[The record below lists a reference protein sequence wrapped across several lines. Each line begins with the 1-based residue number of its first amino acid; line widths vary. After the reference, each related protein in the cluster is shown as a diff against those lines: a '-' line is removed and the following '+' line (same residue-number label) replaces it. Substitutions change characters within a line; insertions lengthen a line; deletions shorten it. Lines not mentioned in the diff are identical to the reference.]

1 MNPILFE
8 RLFFERIWGGNSIEK
23 KLNTKLPINKK
34 IGESWD
40 IVDRDDAQSV
50 VKYGDF
56 KGYTLKDLRL
66 KNPEIFGKFNTSS
79 PFSILVKILDAQ
91 EDLSLQVHPPKHK
104 LHLFTNAQSKNEFW
118 YVLDHNIDAKIIV
131 GLKNGVSANEVEI
144 NAQSNKLLDLVNVID
159 SKKDLLVYVESGL
172 IHCIGAGNL
181 ILEVQENSDT
191 TYRVSD
197 WGRVDTDGKSR
208 QLHIK
213 ESMNCIDFDN
223 KITPFIHNI
232 NKKDSYMVVDNST
245 FTTHHYY
252 LNANINTHLETKDVP
267 YVISNCG
274 NSFNIS
280 NKKSNKTEDIFELKF
295 GDSALLPANTTFNIK
310 ALNQECNFLISIPK
324 I

>member
-23 KLNTKLPINKK
+23 KLNTKLPLNKK

-50 VKYGDF
+50 VKHGIF
-56 KGYTLKDLRL
+56 KGWMLKDLRL
-66 KNPEIFGKFNTSS
+66 KNPEIFGKINTSQ

-104 LHLFTNAQSKNEFW
+104 LHLFPNAQSKNEFW
-118 YVLDHNIDAKIIV
+118 YVLDHNVDAKIIV
-131 GLKNGVSANEVEI
+131 GLKNGVSPLEVE
-144 NAQSNKLLDLVNVID
+144 NNLQSNKLLDLVNVID

-197 WGRVDTDGKSR
+197 WGRVDSEGKSR
-208 QLHIK
+208 QLHIQ
-213 ESMNCIDFDN
+213 ESMECIDFDN
-223 KITPFIHNI
+223 KITPFIHDI
-232 NKKDSYMVVDNST
+232 HKKDSYMVVDNST

-252 LNANINTHLETKDVP
+252 LNANNNMDLETKNVA

-274 NSFNIS
+274 NSFNIGNKSSS
-280 NKKSNKTEDIFELKF
+280 NSEDTFELKF
-295 GDSALLPANTTFNIK
+295 GDSALLPANTIFNIK
-310 ALNQECNFLISIPK
+310 ALNQDCNFLVSITK